1 MHVLTIDK
9 VRSLLEADSL
19 HYMTDR
25 AQREQKIKE
34 IGVGKVLDS
43 FYQDRGH
50 RNGPEIHVVTSTG
63 IIIIYNAR
71 TRVMVTKKI
80 ARPKQIEDLYISKY
94 NSTSKIPQDVLNIAR
109 YHQRMGWNEL

>member
-1 MHVLTIDK
+1 MMIYK
-9 VRSLLEADSL
+9 VRALLEADSL
-19 HYMTDR
+19 HYMMDR

-34 IGVGKVLDS
+34 IGIGKSLDS
-43 FYQDRGH
+43 FKVDKGH

-71 TRVMVTKKI
+71 TKVMVTRLI
-80 ARPKQIEDLYISKY
+80 ARPRQIERLYMGKY
-94 NSTSKIPQDVLNIAR
+94 NSISNIPQSVIELAR